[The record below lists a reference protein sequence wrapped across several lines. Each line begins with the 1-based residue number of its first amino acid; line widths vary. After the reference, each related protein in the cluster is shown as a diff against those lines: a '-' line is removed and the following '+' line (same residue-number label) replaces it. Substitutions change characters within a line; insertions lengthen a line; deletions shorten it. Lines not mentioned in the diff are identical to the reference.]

1 MKSVLNG
8 IVPSLPVMPCVDDC
22 LGDTMTVVNVAF
34 YGSDDLAKSIAKRS
48 DSRDIDSYV
57 FKDTGSTQTRI
68 LSLLRPL
75 KHPESIRPLL
85 SVLNVS
91 SVGFIEVTK
100 IDAALGEVLVA
111 MKSSG
116 IESGFA
122 MINQG
127 SESWIDPDRV
137 RLIFHQAELGWDIIE
152 DPLEPHEFREKL
164 FSLHV
169 EREGND
175 GLVVPIDQRFNVQGI
190 GVVGIGYVQSGS
202 IEKHDQIEIV
212 PGGNIGVVRSLQVMD
227 DDVEKADSGDRVG
240 VALRG
245 VDENSLGKGSL
256 IIHHGSDLLTEV
268 TSSTYK
274 LNTTKFQKRILS
286 INDVVH
292 ASINLQFKVGR
303 ITEIDGE
310 LITIDWETPLVV
322 RKDGSGLV
330 IVVQLDA
337 IPMRIFGTISEVSPV

>member
-1 MKSVLNG
+1 MKSVLSG
-8 IVPSLPVMPCVDDC
+8 IVPSLPVMPCVDNWP
-22 LGDTMTVVNVAF
+22 GDTMTVVNVAF
-34 YGSDDLAKSIAKRS
+34 YGSDDLAKLLAKKN

-57 FKDTGSTQTRI
+57 FKDTSSTQTRI

-116 IESGFA
+116 IESGVA
-122 MINQG
+122 MINQK
-127 SESWIDPDRV
+127 SESWMDPNQV
-137 RLIFHQAELGWDIIE
+137 RFIFQQAELEWDIIE
-152 DPLEPHEFREKL
+152 EPPEPHEFREKL
-164 FSLHV
+164 FSLHR
-169 EREGND
+169 EREGDD

-202 IEKHDQIEIV
+202 IKKHDQIEIV
-212 PGGNIGVVRSLQVMD
+212 PGGNNGVVRSLQVMD
-227 DDVEKADSGDRVG
+227 DDVEEAITGDRVG

-245 VDENSLGKGSL
+245 VDDNSLGKGSL
-256 IIHHGSDLLTEV
+256 IIHHGSDLMTEV
-268 TSSTYK
+268 NSSTYK

-286 INDVVH
+286 INDIVH

-303 ITEIDGE
+303 IVGMDGE

-322 RKDGSGLV
+322 RKDGVGVV
-330 IVVQLDA
+330 IIVQLDA
-337 IPMRIFGTISEVSPV
+337 TPMRIFGTISEVSPV